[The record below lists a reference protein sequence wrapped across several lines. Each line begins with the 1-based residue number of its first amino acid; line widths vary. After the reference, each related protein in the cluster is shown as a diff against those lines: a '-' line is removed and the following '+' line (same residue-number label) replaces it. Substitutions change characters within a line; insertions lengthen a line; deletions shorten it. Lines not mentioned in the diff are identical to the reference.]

1 MNLVTGGAGFIGSSL
16 AKMILDE
23 GVDVATFDI
32 KPSSPVLEP
41 YGSKWTH
48 FRGNLR
54 DMSEVMTAVKESE
67 PKVIY
72 HLGGMLST
80 PSEANPQESFATN
93 IVGMFNV
100 LESARLFGVRMV
112 VYASTN
118 GTFGLDL
125 EGLTVIDDRT
135 LQRPFTIYGCGKL
148 FGELLG
154 RYYNRKYA
162 IDFRS
167 IRLPAVVGPGAKTK
181 NVSIYIAWAIEKSY
195 FGELYEIFVTS
206 ETAAPII
213 YFKDAARAFLEISR
227 APADQIKT
235 MNYILAGVEPMPTA
249 GDLKNTIVRHLPQAQ
264 LTFKPDPLAM
274 AFQKMNQGVRWDET
288 PAVREWNWK
297 IKYNLDDMVKDF
309 IRELTDHPSW
319 YI

>member
-1 MNLVTGGAGFIGSSL
+1 
-16 AKMILDE
+16 
-23 GVDVATFDI
+23 
-32 KPSSPVLEP
+32 
-41 YGSKWTH
+41 
-48 FRGNLR
+48 
-54 DMSEVMTAVKESE
+54 
-67 PKVIY
+67 
-72 HLGGMLST
+72 
-80 PSEANPQESFATN
+80 
-93 IVGMFNV
+93 
-100 LESARLFGVRMV
+100 
-112 VYASTN
+112 
-118 GTFGLDL
+118 
-125 EGLTVIDDRT
+125 
-135 LQRPFTIYGCGKL
+135 
-148 FGELLG
+148 LG

-167 IRLPAVVGPGAKTK
+167 IRLPAVVGPEAKTK
-181 NVSIYIAWAIEKSY
+181 NVSIYNAWAIEKSY
-195 FGELYEIFVTS
+195 FGEPYEIFVTS

-235 MNYILAGVEPMPTA
+235 MSYILAGVEPMPTA
-249 GDLKNTIVRHLPQAQ
+249 GDIKNTILRHLPQAQ

-309 IRELTDHPSW
+309 IRELTDHRSW